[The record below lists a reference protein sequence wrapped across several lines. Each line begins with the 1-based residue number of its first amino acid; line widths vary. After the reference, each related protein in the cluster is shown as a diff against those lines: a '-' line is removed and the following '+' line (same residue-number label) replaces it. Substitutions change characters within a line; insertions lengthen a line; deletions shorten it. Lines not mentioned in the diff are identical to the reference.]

1 MAYQDTW
8 AICTKC
14 GNQFVFRIEEQRRQ
28 AERGGEVTPPELCP
42 SCRAPA
48 RATHHREPGR
58 EPTPRPRRE
67 PTPRPRREPTPR
79 PRAEQPRKTPAVPE
93 PGPHEGSV
101 KWYDSEKGY
110 GFIVQQ
116 SGDEIFFHRTGIA
129 PGETPRFPDGT
140 RVTFLVEETSKGPQA
155 VDVARMDAENS
166 G

>member
-14 GNQFVFRIEEQRRQ
+14 GNQFVFRIEEQRQQ
-28 AERGGEVTPPELCP
+28 AERGVEVTPPELCP
-42 SCRAPA
+42 SCRTPA
-48 RATHHREPGR
+48 RATHHREP
-58 EPTPRPRRE
+58 RRE
-67 PTPRPRREPTPR
+67 PTSR

-116 SGDEIFFHRTGIA
+116 GGDELFFHRTGIA
-129 PGETPRFPDGT
+129 PGEAPRFPDGT
-140 RVTFLVEETSKGPQA
+140 RVTFLIEETSKGPQA

>member
-8 AICTKC
+8 AICTQC
-14 GNQFVFRIEEQRRQ
+14 GKQFIFRIEEQRQQ
-28 AERGGEVTPPELCP
+28 AERGVEITPPELCP
-42 SCRAPA
+42 SCRTPT
-48 RATHHREPGR
+48 RATRRRE
-58 EPTPRPRRE
+58 PRRE
-67 PTPRPRREPTPR
+67 PTPRPSAEREP
-79 PRAEQPRKTPAVPE
+79 KIPAASG

-116 SGDEIFFHRTGIA
+116 SGEEIFFHRTGIA

-140 RVTFLVEETSKGPQA
+140 RVTFLVEQTSKGPQA
-155 VDVARMDAENS
+155 VDVARMDVENS

>member
-8 AICTKC
+8 AICTQC
-14 GNQFVFRIEEQRRQ
+14 GNQFIFRIEEQRRQ
-28 AERGGEVTPPELCP
+28 AERGVEVTPPELCP
-42 SCRAPA
+42 SCRTSA
-48 RATHHREPGR
+48 RATRRRE
-58 EPTPRPRRE
+58 PRRE
-67 PTPRPRREPTPR
+67 PTPRPSAEREP
-79 PRAEQPRKTPAVPE
+79 KTPAASGL
-93 PGPHEGSV
+93 GPHEGSV

-140 RVTFLVEETSKGPQA
+140 RVTFLVEQTSRGPQA
-155 VDVARMDAENS
+155 VDVARMDVENN

>member
-14 GNQFVFRIEEQRRQ
+14 GNQFVFRIEEQRQQ
-28 AERGGEVTPPELCP
+28 AERGVEVTPPELCP
-42 SCRAPA
+42 SCRTSA
-48 RATHHREPGR
+48 RATHHRE
-58 EPTPRPRRE
+58 
-67 PTPRPRREPTPR
+67 PRREPTPR

-140 RVTFLVEETSKGPQA
+140 RVTFLIEETSKGLQA